1 MRRAIIHI
9 GMPRTGSTSLQQV
22 LTTLRSQMAAVGLLY
37 PDLAPYG
44 AQQVADVNHQRL
56 GEALDGRR
64 PRSER
69 RVMLERLDRALADTD
84 ADTVILSYEDF
95 SVQRPGFGVPRTL
108 SELFTRRGF
117 AMEVVMAVKPPF
129 EFLNSAYAHRAQ
141 LVKEP
146 RTFREYAVAN
156 RRSGRL
162 DYRALIAPW
171 ARATDGA
178 VTAVPLRDARSDAT
192 LVERFVAELGL
203 TERLR
208 PMMDAEVLCTAT
220 NRSSGPLAVEASR
233 RLRRLRVHRQVD
245 GHPRRIGHVLDQAA
259 WSRGLDPE
267 PFRGDAPDL
276 AEEIADRFAATCARF
291 AELAWGLPWDRVVA
305 AAPARAPNEWAG
317 RPIPSETEAQIGL
330 LMRETMR
337 QFDFRRPPAWR
348 RIPAEGAET
357 VALGLARLAGLESRW
372 RVN

>member
-9 GMPRTGSTSLQQV
+9 GMPRTGSTSLQLV
-22 LTTLRSQMAAVGLLY
+22 LTTLRSQMAGVGLLY

-69 RVMLERLDRALADTD
+69 RATLERLDRALADTD

-146 RTFREYAVAN
+146 RTFRDYALAN

-171 ARATDGA
+171 ARAADGA

-192 LVERFVAELGL
+192 LVERFVAALGL

-208 PMMDAEVLCTAT
+208 PMMDAEALRTAT

-267 PFRGDAPDL
+267 PFRGDAPEL

-291 AELAWGLPWDRVVA
+291 ADLAWGQPWDRVVA
-305 AAPARAPNEWAG
+305 PAPARAPNEWAG